1 MSHRR
6 ILCAIFTKFSLI
18 VGSFILDH
26 VLKLG
31 EIRYRGSGQNWGL
44 NLWGQV
50 TPKYIQCPLVTKL
63 CVRPKRFWRCKNML
77 KVPYHRAKFV

>member
-26 VLKLG
+26 VLKLFATG
-31 EIRYRGSGQNWGL
+31 VLVKIGVLICG
-44 NLWGQV
+44 GQV
-50 TPKYIQCPLVTKL
+50 TPKYIQCPLVTAM
-63 CVRPKRFWRCKNML
+63 CQTQTFWRCKNML